1 MAFRDIRKS
10 RKILSGEEIRLL
22 ILLLLTLGGLFALNL
37 YLARTLQ
44 GRELLF
50 QRWLGARMFLT
61 EKIEPYGAEVAQQV
75 QLIVYNGRLAYSS
88 EYPYALSD
96 PFFIALLYTPLA
108 LLREAVDLVFPSIS
122 PLFGFPFARALWMF
136 LSELALIG
144 IVLHS
149 VRLSEWRPS
158 RWLYAGLLAF
168 GLFGYFSLNA
178 IAVGTPT
185 VILTFLYLSILL
197 ALRSGYDE
205 LAGGLLSLVFYQWE
219 VGGLFFLFILV
230 LVVTNRRWRVLTTFA
245 MAMFILL
252 AVSFLANPDWGLP
265 YIRAVLSNWYRTPF
279 LNLASVLTVWFPE
292 IQFNIGTFVSL
303 GIGVIVFVEW
313 IGAARSHFQRIFWTA
328 CLSLAA
334 TPLVGFAI
342 FPSNHVVLIPSL
354 VLILSLVWERWRRNQ
369 ILMTAFVLILVV
381 FVPFGIYYQTATVYN
396 RLYTDLLS
404 VLPPLAAII
413 GLYWMRWWVVR
424 SPRTWADQLGDR
436 K

>member
-10 RKILSGEEIRLL
+10 RKVLSGEELRLL
-22 ILLLLTLGGLFALNL
+22 IVLLLALGGLFALNL
-37 YLARTLQ
+37 YLARTLP

-50 QRWLGARMFLT
+50 QRWLGARAFLV
-61 EKIEPYGAEVAQQV
+61 EKIPPYGAEIAQQV
-75 QLIVYNGRLAYSS
+75 QLLAYNGRLAYSS
-88 EYPYALSD
+88 EYPYILSD
-96 PFFIALLYTPLA
+96 PFFIVLLYTPLA
-108 LLREAVDLVFPSIS
+108 MLREAINLVSPSLAVS
-122 PLFGFPFARALWMF
+122 FGFPFVRALWMF

-149 VRLSEWRPS
+149 VKLSEWGPP
-158 RWLYAGLLAF
+158 RWLYAGLFAF

-185 VILTFLYLSILL
+185 VILIFLYLSILL

-230 LVVTNRRWRVLTTFA
+230 LIVANRRWSVFTGFA
-245 MAMFILL
+245 MAMFLL
-252 AVSFLANPDWGLP
+252 IAVSFLVYPDWGLP
-265 YIRAVLSNWYRTPF
+265 YIRAVLSNWYRTPY
-279 LNLASVLTVWFPE
+279 LNLASVLTVWFPQL
-292 IQFNIGTFVSL
+292 QFNIGTVISL
-303 GIGVIVFVEW
+303 GIGAIVFIEW
-313 IGAARSHFQRIFWTA
+313 IGAVHSHFQRIFWTA

-354 VLILSLVWERWRRNQ
+354 VLIISLVWERWTRNRS
-369 ILMTAFVLILVV
+369 LMTAFVLSLAI
-381 FVPFGIYYQTATVYN
+381 FVPFGIYFQTALVYN

-404 VLPPLAAII
+404 ILPPLATIV
-413 GLYWMRWWVVR
+413 GLYWMRWWVVSSR
-424 SPRTWADQLGDR
+424 RTWADQRGVS